1 MLVHRKGDE
10 MAASKKKT
18 TEEEPV
24 RTVAAN
30 PVVFSKQK
38 VLTLKR
44 YAKRRDLLS
53 ALLKDGGDYTLDQ
66 VDGLINDFFKKGKV
80 K

>member
-1 MLVHRKGDE
+1 
-10 MAASKKKT
+10 MATSKKKP
-18 TEEEPV
+18 TEKAP
-24 RTVAAN
+24 TVAAN

-44 YAKRRDLLS
+44 YANRRDLLDN
-53 ALLKDGGDYTLDQ
+53 LLEQGKTYTLDQ